1 MIIVLL
7 IWILIDDVDHKVICL
22 LFIDIILDV
31 KRGKKDEEPEVVSAI
46 KKSAGKKNI
55 KSRADTVLGNT
66 KEEEDFLILN
76 EGYKREDLGE
86 SFHDNQVFSSKPD

>member
-7 IWILIDDVDHKVICL
+7 TWILIDVVDLKVIRD
-22 LFIDIILDV
+22 FHDIILDV

-55 KSRADTVLGNT
+55 KSRADTVLGHT

-86 SFHDNQVFSSKPD
+86 SFHEHQVFSSKPD